1 MAHVV
6 LFHSIL
12 GLRPGVTALARR
24 LGAQGHPTT
33 APDLYDGRST
43 ADVDEG
49 FAIHRAVGRDVLMDR
64 ARAAVAALPPA
75 TVLMGISAGAGIA
88 GDLWVERPEAAGV
101 VFLSGPG
108 PIPEARPSDAPVQM
122 HMARPDP
129 FDDEDFVTEWSG
141 APNAQPL
148 TIFRY
153 DGVGHNFLDE
163 GGPDWDEAATRTCE
177 ARLLAFL
184 SSL

>member
-12 GLRPGVTALARR
+12 GLRPGVTVLARR

-108 PIPEARPSDAPVQM
+108 PIPEARPSDA
-122 HMARPDP
+122 
-129 FDDEDFVTEWSG
+129 
-141 APNAQPL
+141 L